1 MQFPTKVA
9 SASALL
15 ACAAVLAGCGS
26 DDSTDSGSSWGG
38 DGAGATITM
47 SGNAF
52 DPDSATAK
60 VGDEVSF
67 ENEDGYDH
75 NVRSTSGDSK
85 IDIDDF
91 ESGSRSAKLDK
102 AGTVDFE
109 CTLHEGMTGSIEVEE
124 A

>member
-1 MQFPTKVA
+1 MAT
-9 SASALL
+9 SAAALV

-26 DDSTDSGSSWGG
+26 SDGDVDASSSSG
-38 DGAGATITM
+38 DEDAVITM
-47 SGNAF
+47 SGDAF
-52 DPDSATAK
+52 DPETTTVK
-60 VGDEVSF
+60 VGDTVSF
-67 ENEDGYDH
+67 ENKDDHDH

-91 ESGSRSAKLDK
+91 DSGSKSATLDK

-109 CTLHEGMTGSIEVEE
+109 CTIHGGMTGSIKVED